1 MATRSR
7 GEYKTIESRAK
18 AKLAFKLAD
27 NRKAEDLVILDMRK
41 LSNFCDYFV
50 IVSGNSDTQVE
61 AIADA
66 VREGFLEKS
75 IRAVTSSGRRS
86 GSWVLLDYGDVV
98 IHVFEKSLRDYYNLD
113 KLWLDAPKVKP
124 PKSEKPVKRK

>member
-1 MATRSR
+1 
-7 GEYKTIESRAK
+7 
-18 AKLAFKLAD
+18 
-27 NRKAEDLVILDMRK
+27 MRK

-50 IVSGNSDTQVE
+50 IVSGNSETQVE

-66 VREGFLEKS
+66 VKEGFSEKS

-98 IHVFEKSLRDYYNLD
+98 IHVFEKSLRDYYKLD

-124 PKSEKPVKRK
+124 PKNEKPAKRK